1 MIRRTTTYRELV
13 TVLCALLAATTAFGH
28 DDGGLDDL
36 PQLTVRGDATL
47 HKPADQMRLRVAVV
61 TEADEATAAVSQNN
75 RRMADVIAAIEKAG
89 LDKTEY
95 QTGRFSIQPRY
106 SRRPRQAD
114 ATWTRRIIG
123 YGVTNSLAIRTMKLD
138 LAGKIIEAANN
149 AGANSI
155 DAISF
160 DLANPRT
167 HRAEAIAAATGNA
180 RSDAAILAR
189 AADVRLVR
197 IISIHLG
204 SGGAPPPGPRMFRAE
219 SMVAASVVSA
229 PPIQPGDVPVQA
241 SVTIVY
247 EIAPSQ

>member
-1 MIRRTTTYRELV
+1 MIRLTAPNRFLGTL
-13 TVLCALLAATTAFGH
+13 LCAILAATTAYGL
-28 DDGGLDDL
+28 DDGGLADL
-36 PQLTVRGDATL
+36 PRLTVRGDAIL
-47 HKPADQMRLRVAVV
+47 HKPADQLRLRVAVV

-75 RRMADVIAAIEKAG
+75 RRMAQVVAALEKAG

-114 ATWTRRIIG
+114 ENWTRRIVG
-123 YGVTNSLAIRTMKLD
+123 YSVTNALAIRTRQLD
-138 LAGKIIEAANN
+138 LAGEIIEAANN

-197 IISIHLG
+197 VISIHLD
-204 SGGAPPPGPRMFRAE
+204 GGGTPPPGPRMLRAE
-219 SMVAASVVSA
+219 SMVAGSVASA

-247 EIAPSQ
+247 EIAPRQ